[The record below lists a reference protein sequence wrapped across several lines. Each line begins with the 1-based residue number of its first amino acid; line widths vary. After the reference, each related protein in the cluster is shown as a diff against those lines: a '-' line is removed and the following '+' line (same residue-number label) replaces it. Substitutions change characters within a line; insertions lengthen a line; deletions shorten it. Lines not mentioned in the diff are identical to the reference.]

1 MSDCMTFPNNW
12 RKFLRDYSF
21 KDSDKVYTNGV
32 ELIPVFR
39 VEQLIEHLLA
49 KHKPRVLSKRYM
61 QEWNKKEIDKRS
73 PVVLECRETG
83 YMRWL
88 IETLYREE
96 IDAIGE
102 GDMRFWSSYPT
113 PAQRKEVPWDD

>member
-1 MSDCMTFPNNW
+1 MSDCMISPNNW

-21 KDSDKVYTNGV
+21 KDSGKIYTNGA

-61 QEWNKKEIDKRS
+61 QEWNKKKIDKRS

-88 IETLYREE
+88 IETLYREQ